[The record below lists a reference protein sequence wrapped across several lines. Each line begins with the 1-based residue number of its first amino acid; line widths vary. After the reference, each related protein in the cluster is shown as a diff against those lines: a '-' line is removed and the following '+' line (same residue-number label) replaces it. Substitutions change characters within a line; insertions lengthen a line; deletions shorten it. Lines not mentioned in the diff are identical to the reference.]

1 MMAKTR
7 EEDFSS
13 SVFEWVKTE
22 RQGDVCKFKEFVQEN
37 GIEFIVFND
46 NTRVNSTLLGDVVL
60 KHQHESQ
67 IMGKEIGIPAKTTG
81 NPDEPYEFP
90 IDSDVK
96 TPVFRDVSRRI
107 EEGIPIAGQSTP
119 VVTASSYDTAS
130 LVSAPVQSI
139 LDKAKKKKQKVTL
152 DLQLELPSSDVLNIV
167 RENFSGSDDDL
178 YNFFIQ
184 KIDKKKFV
192 SAIIQAV
199 TNK

>member
-1 MMAKTR
+1 MAKTR

-22 RQGDVCKFKEFVQEN
+22 RQGDVCRFKEFVQEN
-37 GIEFIVFND
+37 GIEFIVFTD
-46 NTRVNSTLLGDVVL
+46 NSRVNHALLGDVVL

-67 IMGKEIGIPAKTTG
+67 IMGREIGIPAKTTG

-96 TPVFRDVSRRI
+96 APVFREVSRRI
-107 EEGIPIAGQSTP
+107 EEGIPIAGESPAP
-119 VVTASSYDTAS
+119 VSPAAQQPA
-130 LVSAPVQSI
+130 LQVSAPVQAI
-139 LDKAKKKKQKVTL
+139 LEKAKKKKQKVTL
-152 DLQLELPSSDVLNIV
+152 ELQVELPSADVLNIV
-167 RENFSGSDDDL
+167 RENFNGSDEEL

-199 TNK
+199 SNK